1 MISILFGLISH
12 TPLVILRAISFV
24 LTKLLIMF
32 GSKQYEITKSNIKHC
47 FGNKNE
53 LIHKSFS
60 ETIEMSLMFPF
71 IWGKKNN
78 YKELL
83 DPNYI
88 DKKNLDDGK
97 PKLFFTLH
105 MGCVDMLVF
114 ILSELLSQ
122 INILYTPVKN
132 VRLEKKL
139 KSIRERG
146 GAQMLPATTK
156 GVKDLYKSFLANE
169 SLLIASD
176 LVPHDKGVYE
186 NFFNKECYCIDLIE
200 KLSHKKSHDL
210 YFVYLTK
217 GKKNKYEFISKKI
230 DEPITTKQMNE
241 HFEEAINS
249 APEIYGWEYKKFR
262 KLRPDNFNIY

>member
-32 GSKQYEITKSNIKHC
+32 GSKQFEITKSNIKHC

-139 KSIRERG
+139 KSIRE
-146 GAQMLPATTK
+146 L
-156 GVKDLYKSFLANE
+156 
-169 SLLIASD
+169 SLI
-176 LVPHDKGVYE
+176 H
-186 NFFNKECYCIDLIE
+186 I
-200 KLSHKKSHDL
+200 
-210 YFVYLTK
+210 
-217 GKKNKYEFISKKI
+217 
-230 DEPITTKQMNE
+230 
-241 HFEEAINS
+241 
-249 APEIYGWEYKKFR
+249 
-262 KLRPDNFNIY
+262 